1 MGGIIPI
8 MGVSRQRIAEA
19 LFTRTQQ
26 RVLGLLFSQTGRRFY
41 PAEIVREAKKGT
53 GAVYRE
59 LDRLTA
65 SGLVKIVAAGRQKLY
80 QADRDSPVFH
90 ELEGL
95 IHKISGIQPAVRSP
109 QAAYELER
117 PALDA
122 PPRAKLAALCRKYH
136 IRRLGLFGSASRS
149 ELAPGSDVDL
159 LVEFEPGKAP
169 SFWAEPEMRAA
180 MRELFG
186 GRRVDLVPP
195 QVLENPYRRKSILRD
210 LQVLYEA

>member
-1 MGGIIPI
+1 MGIP
-8 MGVSRQRIAEA
+8 RQRIAEA
-19 LFTRTQQ
+19 LFSRTQQ
-26 RVLGLLFSQTGRRFY
+26 RVLGLLFAETGRRFAL
-41 PAEIVREAKKGT
+41 AEIVREAKKGT

-59 LDRLTA
+59 LERLTDA
-65 SGLVKIVAAGRQKLY
+65 GLVKIIAAGRQKLY
-80 QADRDSPVFH
+80 QADRDSPVFG

-95 IHKISGIQPAVRSP
+95 ITKLSGVSPAVRS
-109 QAAYELER
+109 QEAAYEVDR
-117 PALDA
+117 FAA

-136 IRRLGLFGSASRS
+136 IRRLGLFGSAARG

-180 MRELFG
+180 LGELFD

-210 LQVLYEA
+210 LQILYDA